1 MDDSTSGSLLGIAI
15 SIALYALLTLSYA
28 ALSNVRQSSL
38 QEEAEEGNRRAEKT
52 LALLKKSSQVG
63 ATYAVLTMALTFI
76 IAVLASNAFLQPLV
90 AATEVEESQVALGVL
105 GMASVAALTIILGR
119 SVPEGVGSSYA
130 DSIAMLF
137 TSAMSLSVT
146 LLSPLT
152 RGLMFISRAV
162 AGVFGGGQLVN
173 TVTEEEILSLVN
185 EGNTEGTIEDKEKEM
200 IFSVLQ
206 LNETNVREV
215 MTPRID
221 IVAVDV
227 NTPLTEALDNF
238 IDTGFSRLPVFEENI
253 DNIVG
258 LLYAKDL
265 LNLWRRGGL
274 QSDRTV
280 REMVRPAY
288 FVPETKLADEL
299 LRELQSRKVHMAI
312 VVDEYGGT
320 SGLVTIENLIEEIVG
335 DIQDEYD
342 YNEEEEYTRNGN
354 GEYLID
360 ASMDLDDFN
369 ELLEVHLQ
377 APETDTLGG
386 YIYMRL
392 GHVPDE
398 GEVIETDE
406 LTMTVLSIDGRRIRK
421 VEVMRKTPP
430 ETDTE
435 NTETTIEDAAEASSS
450 TEPPEDDDSSQPL
463 ADAS

>member
-1 MDDSTSGSLLGIAI
+1 MDDSQSGQFIAI
-15 SIALYALLTLSYA
+15 LMSIFLYALLTMGYA

-38 QEEAEEGNRRAEKT
+38 TEQADEGNRRASNT
-52 LALLKKSSQVG
+52 LYLLKKFSQIG
-63 ATYAVLTMALTFI
+63 ATYSVLAVALTFT
-76 IAVLASNAFLQPLV
+76 IAVMSANIFLQPALT
-90 AATEVEESQVALGVL
+90 AETIDQGAIALGIAAIA
-105 GMASVAALTIILGR
+105 GIAALTIILGR
-119 SVPEGVGSSYA
+119 SVPEGVGSVYA
-130 DSIAMLF
+130 EPIALMFTPIVSIM
-137 TSAMSLSVT
+137 VV

-152 RGLMFISRAV
+152 RLLMIISRLV
-162 AGVFGGGQLVN
+162 AGVFGGSQLVN
-173 TVTEEEILSLVN
+173 TVTEEEILSLVT
-185 EGNTEGTIEDKEKEM
+185 EGNTDGTIQDNERQM

-206 LNETNVREV
+206 LDQTNVREV

-221 IVAVDV
+221 IIAVDV
-227 NTPLTEALDNF
+227 HTPLSEAMNQF

-265 LNLWRRGGL
+265 LNLWRVGGMENG
-274 QSDRTV
+274 RTV
-280 REMVRPAY
+280 RDLVRPAH
-288 FVPETKLADEL
+288 FVPETKLASEL
-299 LRELQSRKVHMAI
+299 LRELQNRKVHMAI

-342 YNEEEEYTRNGN
+342 INEEDEYEVDSDGIYTV
-354 GEYLID
+354 D

-369 ELLEVHLQ
+369 ELLDVDLE

-398 GEVIETDE
+398 GEVIDTDE
-406 LTMTVLSIDGRRIRK
+406 LTLTVLSIDGRRIRK
-421 VEVMRKTPP
+421 VQVERK
-430 ETDTE
+430 EILD
-435 NTETTIEDAAEASSS
+435 AEAESNGNGHDESDS
-450 TEPPEDDDSSQPL
+450 DDSSPPL

>member
-1 MDDSTSGSLLGIAI
+1 
-15 SIALYALLTLSYA
+15 
-28 ALSNVRQSSL
+28 L
-38 QEEAEEGNRRAEKT
+38 QEQDEEGSTRAEKT

-63 ATYAVLTMALTFI
+63 ATYVLLTVALTFI
-76 IAVLASNAFLQPLV
+76 IALLASNAFLQPLLVAPELENSDVILGILGVVAV
-90 AATEVEESQVALGVL
+90 AAVT
-105 GMASVAALTIILGR
+105 MILGR
-119 SVPEGVGSSYA
+119 SVPEGVGSAYA
-130 DSIAMLF
+130 ESIAMML
-137 TSAMSLSVT
+137 TPMISLSIT
-146 LLSPLT
+146 LLAPITAL
-152 RGLMFISRAV
+152 LIFISRAV
-162 AGVFGGGQLVN
+162 AGVFGGSQLVN
-173 TVTEEEILSLVN
+173 TVTEEEILSLVS
-185 EGNTEGTIEDKEKEM
+185 EGNTEGTIEDNEKDM

-206 LNETNVREV
+206 LDQTNVREV

-221 IVAVDV
+221 IIAVDV
-227 NTPLTEALDNF
+227 ETPLTEALDNF
-238 IDTGFSRLPVFEENI
+238 IDSGFSRLPVFEENI

-265 LNLWRRGGL
+265 LNQWRRDGL
-274 QSDRTV
+274 EGDKSV
-280 REMVRPAY
+280 RELTRPAY
-288 FVPETKLADEL
+288 FVPETKQADEL

-342 YNEEEEYTRNGN
+342 YNEEAEYTRNGN

-369 ELLEVHLQ
+369 ELLDVHLQ

-421 VEVMRKTPP
+421 VEVMRKFPADNEPEDEEADIEEAPQATSETEDDTP
-430 ETDTE
+430 
-435 NTETTIEDAAEASSS
+435 N
-450 TEPPEDDDSSQPL
+450 DDDSSQPL